1 MFLFFSFFFSISQ
14 IQLAYGVPMHVP
26 FPYFYSPNGSKG
38 HHFPSASMNN
48 NEVKSNVRRGM
59 TSPENSSSPINFSST
74 IQNAVT
80 FNNHLNKSIE
90 NSRRSRS
97 VSNEEKTRDQQ
108 DDDNIEVD

>member
-1 MFLFFSFFFSISQ
+1 MFKTYVHSISQ

-38 HHFPSASMNN
+38 HHFPSTLSNSSQISNN
-48 NEVKSNVRRGM
+48 DVKSNIRRGT

-74 IQNAVT
+74 IQNTT
-80 FNNHLNKSIE
+80 FNNHLNKM
-90 NSRRSRS
+90 NRSRS
-97 VSNEEKTRDQQ
+97 VSNEDKIRDHP